1 MSADTVPACAPSV
14 EEPVFFS
21 GAMGLSFSTIRGTV
35 VGCAEAPANCEG
47 LVDGRYGSGLK

>member
-21 GAMGLSFSTIRGTV
+21 GAMGLSFSTIRG
-35 VGCAEAPANCEG
+35 
-47 LVDGRYGSGLK
+47 SGVRGGPGEL